1 MIQQDR
7 ISFPILILKNQT
19 VPALMRELDKNQLCD
34 AALPN
39 QLKIDAKNINAYYCN
54 FLR

>member
-1 MIQQDR
+1 
-7 ISFPILILKNQT
+7 
-19 VPALMRELDKNQLCD
+19 LCD

-54 FLR
+54 FLRWFFFYPNDSKDNEIRENLIEI